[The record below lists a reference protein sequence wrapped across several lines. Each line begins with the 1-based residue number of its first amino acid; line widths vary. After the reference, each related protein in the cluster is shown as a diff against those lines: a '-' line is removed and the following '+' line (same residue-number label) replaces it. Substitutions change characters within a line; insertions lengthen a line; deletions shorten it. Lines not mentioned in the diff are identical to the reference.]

1 MKRKRIAVVIG
12 TRPEAIKMAPVIHS
26 LKKHPDLF
34 EIVVI
39 STSQHRQM
47 LDQVFTLFE
56 IVPDVDL
63 SVMRPNQNLTDLTTL
78 VLKAMSQTID
88 DVKPDLLLVQ
98 GDTTTVV
105 AASLASFY
113 KKIPVGHV
121 EAGLRSHD
129 KYSPFPEEINRQLA
143 SVLADIHFAPTA
155 LAKTKLLNEGIAE
168 KKIVV
173 TGNTVVDALTI
184 QLEKP
189 YQFDNTPLENIPFDD
204 HRILFVTSHRRESWG
219 TDLEN
224 TCAALKAL
232 VEAFPDLLIV
242 YPVHMNPNVREPVM
256 RLLGQ
261 VERVYL
267 TDPIDYL
274 TCINLMKRSYIIL
287 TDSGGIQE
295 EAPAFKIP
303 VLVLRELTERPEAFQ
318 AGMAKIVGTDRD
330 KIFQEASLL
339 LNDLSAYQSMTH
351 GNNPYGDGH
360 AADRIVKAISRWRQK
375 GHTSLLE
382 SSEEFNPLRNL

>member
-1 MKRKRIAVVIG
+1 MKRERIAVVIG
-12 TRPEAIKMAPVIHS
+12 TRPEAIKMAPIIHS
-26 LKKHPDLF
+26 LKKYPDLF

-39 STSQHRQM
+39 STAQHRQM

-56 IVPDVDL
+56 IIPDVDL
-63 SVMRPNQNLTDLTTL
+63 SVMRPNQNLTDLTSL

-105 AASLASFY
+105 AASLAGFY

-155 LAKTKLLNEGIAE
+155 LAKTKLLNEGVAEEKIA
-168 KKIVV
+168 V
-173 TGNTVVDALTI
+173 TGNTVVDALAI

-189 YQFDNTPLENIPFDD
+189 YQFDNTLLENIPFDD

-219 TDLEN
+219 EDLEN
-224 TCAALKAL
+224 TCAALQAL

-242 YPVHMNPNVREPVM
+242 YPVHMNPNVCVPVM

-261 VERVYL
+261 VDRIYL

-274 TCINLMKRSYIIL
+274 TCINLMKRSYLIL

-318 AGMAKIVGTDRD
+318 AGMAKIVGTERD
-330 KIFQEASLL
+330 TIFREASLL
-339 LNDLSAYQSMTH
+339 LNDPSAYQSMTR

-360 AADRIVKAISRWRQK
+360 AADRVVKAIRRWRQK

-382 SSEEFNPLRNL
+382 SSEEFSP